1 MREVKAPAGYKLN
14 PETYTFTM
22 KEDGTIAWEGN
33 TPADAALENDNKA
46 ISVYDRQITISLEKQ
61 DNTGNLL
68 DGAEFSLKVLD
79 ADNNWRRVVAE
90 NLVTDPKGEIKL
102 QAEDG
107 TSLITSGSQYML
119 TEEKAPEGYITRIPA
134 LSVQFTADVD
144 GTVILAAIS

>member
-61 DNTGNLL
+61 DNTGNL
-68 DGAEFSLKVLD
+68 
-79 ADNNWRRVVAE
+79 W
-90 NLVTDPKGEIKL
+90 
-102 QAEDG
+102 
-107 TSLITSGSQYML
+107 
-119 TEEKAPEGYITRIPA
+119 
-134 LSVQFTADVD
+134 
-144 GTVILAAIS
+144 TVRNFH